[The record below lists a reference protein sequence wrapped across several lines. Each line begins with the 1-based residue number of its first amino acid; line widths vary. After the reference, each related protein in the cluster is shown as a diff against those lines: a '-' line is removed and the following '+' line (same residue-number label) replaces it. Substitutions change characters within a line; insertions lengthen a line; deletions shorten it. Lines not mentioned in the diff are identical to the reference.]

1 MVVRFMKKDKDAVI
15 PTFGGND
22 PYNAGFDFYSLH
34 AYNLYPKASMIVDT
48 GIAWDGMN
56 IVQQLH
62 DRGRDEKPYIQIKSR
77 SGLAFNHS
85 LEASNAGVIDAAYTG
100 NIKIKLYNHGE
111 VPIIISK
118 GDRIAQGILVTLPFV
133 HILETASIEET
144 ARGANGFGSTG
155 VK

>member
-1 MVVRFMKKDKDAVI
+1 MVVRFMKKDKDATI
-15 PTFGGND
+15 PTFGNGD
-22 PYNAGFDFYSLH
+22 PHNAGFDFYSQH
-34 AYNLYPKASMIVDT
+34 HYNIYPKAYVIVDT
-48 GIAWDGMN
+48 GIAWDGMD

-111 VPIIISK
+111 VPITISK

-144 ARGANGFGSTG
+144 ERGANGFGSTG